1 MITLTFLQ
9 AFMLAFQ
16 AGIIMVLQFGD
27 LVLEGS
33 LSTFQHVKIMYGL
46 VNTNSYK

>member
-16 AGIIMVLQFGD
+16 TGIMMVLQFKD
-27 LVLEGS
+27 LVPEGT

-46 VNTNSYK
+46 VNTDSYK